1 MRSRLVGAIA
11 AMLLIALPSF
21 AADRSIQ
28 SGLDLWVTK
37 GDGSTFIDFSKNPI
51 PSGFFC
57 FKSTPF
63 RGKVAFQGVPVA
75 TGEARVL
82 GKTDTIVQR
91 LDEAV
96 FDRNGV
102 AWTRIQVRALQF
114 ESVKPIQ
121 TACGAFN
128 VEVRLNGP
136 QPITSMK
143 IVRKNDHG
151 GRFFA
156 PIWVNG
162 KVVFTPVGRR
172 SGEILEMTRN
182 VRFPANQG
190 ISWADRE
197 GGKVGKGA
205 IETAGFVLADTDG
218 DRAPD
223 TYLPGTSSN
232 FAAGV
237 RYIPADGRTANLKQY
252 IYDENGCHWEA
263 AREEGHC
270 PVAAQ

>member
-1 MRSRLVGAIA
+1 MRTRLIGCLVA
-11 AMLLIALPSF
+11 LLLVALPTF

-28 SGLDLWVTK
+28 SGLDLWVTQGNGK
-37 GDGSTFIDFSKNPI
+37 TFIDFKTI
-51 PSGFFC
+51 PVPAGFFC

-63 RGKVAFQGVPVA
+63 RGKVVFEGVPVA
-75 TGEARVL
+75 TGEVGVL

-96 FDRNGV
+96 FNDKGV
-102 AWTRIQVRALQF
+102 AHTRIQVRALHFQ
-114 ESVKPIQ
+114 SVKPIQ

-143 IVRKNDHG
+143 IVRHNDHG

-162 KVVFTPVGRR
+162 KVVFTPVGKR
-172 SGEILEMTRN
+172 SNEVLEITRN

-190 ISWADRE
+190 IAWADRL
-197 GGKVGKGA
+197 GRKG
-205 IETAGFVLADTDG
+205 IERSGFVLTDTDG

-237 RYIPADGRTANLKQY
+237 RYVPARGATGNIQY
-252 IYDENGCHWEA
+252 IYDEFGCHISPPT
-263 AREEGHC
+263 EGHC
-270 PVAAQ
+270 PEPVLAY